1 MATTGEPFGLFWDS
15 ESGDRTYSAASFEY
29 WLKKFFTS
37 GVFNGDLQVK
47 ASSGMTLEIEPGYA
61 NVDGKVKFW
70 NGAFTLTLNAANST
84 YPRIDTIVITRDNVN
99 RQIVCEVVTGSY
111 SGDTPQ
117 PTAPVRNTEIYQLV
131 LAQIYVGAGVTGITQ
146 ANITD
151 TRPDNDLCG
160 WITGTVE
167 ELDFSQ
173 FTAQFE
179 QYFREFKADAEGDY
193 ESWFNEVQSEQI
205 EDKEAWD
212 AWYAALQEELHN
224 LPADSAEYLQIQIDE
239 LKESGLSGSIFKVT
253 TINPSLEGKT
263 VRIIN
268 ADNTEEKT
276 GTFDSNL
283 ECVIYGMKSVGE
295 ITITSTDGIETATSV
310 ISIPYFGNYTV
321 PIAFWAATVNM
332 QGDTNLYGATITIKD
347 SDDLTVGT
355 VVLSAV
361 DGTGTFTA
369 PKADTYTFNYTYQGT
384 SYSQELVVSEETTYS
399 ISLSAGFNWQIW
411 VDTASQLD
419 STDYESLDEV
429 LEDEKALRELFL
441 EHACVDYMASV
452 AASNEDLETVI
463 NNDYCAKWINLSD
476 YALDF
481 LHANEVIADLM
492 DEADKYGYGEW
503 ALMPQ
508 VPKMT
513 SNTAPYGVVSAQDY
527 LSDTYAPWKAF
538 TGNYGSRD
546 GDRWVSSAS
555 VASGSSATRW
565 IQYKFV
571 SATHIDELEFKPY
584 ASDTY
589 RFTAI
594 SLKVS
599 NDGTN
604 FDTEIY
610 SDSIVRTVG
619 TVYRIP
625 LSYNGEYTY
634 YRLYVTCQN
643 TSGSTS
649 NVPQL
654 NVFQLNKWAPK
665 GNVPVMTGASAP
677 YGTASTG
684 NYGSQSQ
691 TFSSNYYKVWGSVFS
706 ASNNCYAQNAN
717 PYLMYKFTNPTCV
730 RGLSYANNVDA
741 QTRGASIITVKGS
754 NDGTNFDTIA
764 TITNTVYDVLYK
776 IGYFTFENDDYYLYY
791 KIELTRDTA
800 YAFISCAHLQLYG
813 RELKVSIPIMT
824 SDTAPYGNMFH
835 SEYRSTQTADWAW
848 NAFDNN
854 ASTAFVSYSSAV
866 PLFEIGY
873 KFPSKVMLKCLLYQ
887 PVKSSESQGSLLTHT
902 DTFYKSMDGTNWE
915 ILATKEITNS
925 TAKLLNVV
933 SFEPTELLYIKYS
946 HDGATMSNNYTQMAI
961 FGAYGFDYSEKEF
974 EEGTTKKWLYDHG
987 VDLEEFENY
996 PISWSGIPALTPT
1009 TTSEE
1014 REITTVVT
1022 GQGAG
1027 ELNTKNSIDL
1037 TPFSLEFMKVNAK
1050 MTSADTYNSVK
1061 LSTHTTKGNN
1071 SSNVASRD
1079 FVKASTTPYEKH
1091 DADVLDISSVNQ
1103 SCYLA
1108 LLFTNNASQTGTA
1121 SIVEWWLE

>member
-15 ESGDRTYSAASFEY
+15 ESGDRTYSTASFEY

-117 PTAPVRNTEIYQLV
+117 PTAPVRNSEIYQLV

-151 TRPDNDLCG
+151 TRPDNTLCG

-239 LKESGLSGSIFKVT
+239 LKESGLSGSIFKIT

-310 ISIPYFGNYTV
+310 VSIPYFGNYTV

-347 SDDLTVGT
+347 SDNLTVGT
-355 VVLSAV
+355 VVLSAI

-369 PKADTYTFNYTYQGT
+369 SKADTYTFNFTYQGT

-399 ISLSAGFNWQIW
+399 ISLSAGFSWQIW

-452 AASNEDLETVI
+452 GASNEDLETVI
-463 NNDYCAKWINLSD
+463 NDDYCAKWINNSD

-481 LHANEVIADLM
+481 LGANTVIKALM

-508 VPKMT
+508 VPTMTSNTAPYGTIYSSSIESGFAAYYSFDGNLSTAVRFAANVTNNYITYEFTEPKNIKSFRMYGYVGVNCPVNSKPFTIQGSNDNANWTDLYSGNIEKADIIEIYDEINNDAYYSFYRVFCPEVMFGTNWAAGWFELQYYAWAPKGNVPVMTANNAPYGEAIVTSQQTNYEAYRVFDRNYATKVAINGSAISAYVGYKFTNPICVRKTYIYTDITDKDLTYQVQYSDDNSTWTDASEAIEMERGNVANIDVADSGYHLYWRIVRTVINGGAAISGICNELQFYGRELKVSVPNMT
-513 SNTAPYGVVSAQDY
+513 SNTAPYGVVSASDY
-527 LSDTYAPWKAF
+527 ASGGEPYKAF
-538 TGNYGSRD
+538 D
-546 GDRWVSSAS
+546 ADASSA
-555 VASGSSATRW
+555 W
-565 IQYKFV
+565 
-571 SATHIDELEFKPY
+571 
-584 ASDTY
+584 
-589 RFTAI
+589 TANT
-594 SLKVS
+594 S
-599 NDGTN
+599 
-604 FDTEIY
+604 
-610 SDSIVRTVG
+610 
-619 TVYRIP
+619 
-625 LSYNGEYTY
+625 
-634 YRLYVTCQN
+634 
-643 TSGSTS
+643 TSGSGSYVEYEFPAPVIIKQIYAHLSS
-649 NVPQL
+649 NL
-654 NVFQLNKWAPK
+654 
-665 GNVPVMTGASAP
+665 
-677 YGTASTG
+677 
-684 NYGSQSQ
+684 SQ
-691 TFSSNYYKVWGSVFS
+691 TYTYVYKVLAKDGDSWVDLVADTTIVATNNNAYVYLSLSDNETPYS
-706 ASNNCYAQNAN
+706 AYRI
-717 PYLMYKFTNPTCV
+717 YKVSSTIDNKF
-730 RGLSYANNVDA
+730 RIWDA
-741 QTRGASIITVKGS
+741 QLWGI
-754 NDGTNFDTIA
+754 
-764 TITNTVYDVLYK
+764 
-776 IGYFTFENDDYYLYY
+776 
-791 KIELTRDTA
+791 
-800 YAFISCAHLQLYG
+800 
-813 RELKVSIPIMT
+813 
-824 SDTAPYGNMFH
+824 
-835 SEYRSTQTADWAW
+835 
-848 NAFDNN
+848 
-854 ASTAFVSYSSAV
+854 
-866 PLFEIGY
+866 
-873 KFPSKVMLKCLLYQ
+873 
-887 PVKSSESQGSLLTHT
+887 
-902 DTFYKSMDGTNWE
+902 
-915 ILATKEITNS
+915 
-925 TAKLLNVV
+925 
-933 SFEPTELLYIKYS
+933 
-946 HDGATMSNNYTQMAI
+946 
-961 FGAYGFDYSEKEF
+961 DYSEKEF
-974 EEGTTKKWLYDHG
+974 EAGATKKWLYDHG
-987 VDLEEFENY
+987 VELE
-996 PISWSGIPALTPT
+996 PMPVVASGNGATYTKEDSYVLM
-1009 TTSEE
+1009 E
-1014 REITTVVT
+1014 RTAV
-1022 GQGAG
+1022 A
-1027 ELNTKNSIDL
+1027 NSLVYMEKSLDL
-1037 TPFSLEFMKVNAK
+1037 TPYSLFRVCTDNIMVPISG
-1050 MTSADTYNSVK
+1050 TSPLHCGNMYVGE
-1061 LSTHTTKGNN
+1061 STGRGTN
-1071 SSNVASRD
+1071 
-1079 FVKASTTPYEKH
+1079 
-1091 DADVLDISSVNQ
+1091 ISIKQ
-1103 SCYLA
+1103 L
-1108 LLFTNNASQTGTA
+1108 
-1121 SIVEWWLE
+1121 SIVAGVDDKYHYSIDVTNVNETKYVGAFAFASNAIASKISISEFWLE

>member
-99 RQIVCEVVTGSY
+99 RQIVCEVVTGAY
-111 SGDTPQ
+111 SGDAPQ
-117 PTAPVRNTEIYQLV
+117 PTAPIRNSEIYQLV
-131 LAQIYVGAGVTGITQ
+131 LAQVYVGAGVTGITQ

-347 SDDLTVGT
+347 SDNLTVGT

-369 PKADTYTFNYTYQGT
+369 SKADTYTFNYTYQGT

-399 ISLSAGFNWQIW
+399 ISLSAGFSWVVW

-441 EHACVDYMASV
+441 EHACVDYMAELTS
-452 AASNEDLETVI
+452 SNEDLETVI
-463 NNDYCAKWINLSD
+463 NNDLCAKWINNSD

-481 LHANEVIADLM
+481 LGANTVIKALM

-513 SNTAPYGVVSAQDY
+513 SNTAPFGEAIG
-527 LSDTYAPWKAF
+527 DTCSSGYELYRAF
-538 TGNYGSRD
+538 D
-546 GDRWVSSAS
+546 GDNSTMASRSSAS
-555 VASGSSATRW
+555 PTGQVG
-565 IQYKFV
+565 YKF
-571 SATHIDELEFKPY
+571 SE
-584 ASDTY
+584 
-589 RFTAI
+589 AI
-594 SLKVS
+594 SIRRAYVYTSSITDRTVWYKVQ
-599 NDGTN
+599 
-604 FDTEIY
+604 Y
-610 SDSIVRTVG
+610 SDDNSTWTDASEQVETKQGYIDIDDCGAHIYWRIVRITEAAISSII
-619 TVYRIP
+619 TTLQFYA
-625 LSYNGEYTY
+625 
-634 YRLYVTCQN
+634 
-643 TSGSTS
+643 
-649 NVPQL
+649 
-654 NVFQLNKWAPK
+654 WAPK
-665 GNVPVMTGASAP
+665 GNVPVMSAN
-677 YGTASTG
+677 TAPHGEVIYSSTYST
-684 NYGSQSQ
+684 NYPFHAFDRDYNSSGHEWISNGSTNQ
-691 TFSSNYYKVWGSVFS
+691 YVG
-706 ASNNCYAQNAN
+706 
-717 PYLMYKFTNPTCV
+717 YKFTNPVCV
-730 RGLSYANNVDA
+730 KRAFFDRMYLAGEAG
-741 QTRGASIITVKGS
+741 TRVKNYKIQAS
-754 NDGTNFDTIA
+754 NDNSTWVDLYVGLEEN
-764 TITNTVYDVLYK
+764 NTPNMHSFKYVD
-776 IGYFTFENDDYYLYY
+776 IDNDSYYLYY
-791 KIELTRDTA
+791 RMFIVDAYYSYPALWELQ
-800 YAFISCAHLQLYG
+800 FYG
-813 RELKVSIPIMT
+813 RELKVSVPTMT
-824 SDTAPYGNMFH
+824 SNTAPYGEVIY
-835 SEYRSTQTADWAW
+835 SSYRTAGLSVPMAPYM
-848 NAFDNN
+848 AFDK
-854 ASTAFVSYSSAV
+854 STTSGDAWQCYNVEPPQY
-866 PLFEIGY
+866 IGY
-873 KFPSKVMLKCLLYQ
+873 KFTNKMKIKQIHAHMFANRSFTWKFQASDNGTDWTDLTEEETLSVSSNGTWYARKPSKNEGEYQYYRLYL
-887 PVKSSESQGSLLTHT
+887 VN
-902 DTFYKSMDGTNWE
+902 F
-915 ILATKEITNS
+915 TNS
-925 TAKLLNVV
+925 DSGKKYQDVGELN
-933 SFEPTELLYIKYS
+933 F
-946 HDGATMSNNYTQMAI
+946 
-961 FGAYGFDYSEKEF
+961 YGLDYSEKEF
-974 EEGTTKKWLYDHG
+974 EAGTTKKWLYDHG
-987 VDLEEFENY
+987 VELETLTTPNGGVKFGSNQVEISASATNTNYSLDANLDLTDYDLVRFKIGDRYVSTSLEARVNTTEILSWGQSSIAALVANIATNY
-996 PISWSGIPALTPT
+996 P
-1009 TTSEE
+1009 
-1014 REITTVVT
+1014 
-1022 GQGAG
+1022 
-1027 ELNTKNSIDL
+1027 
-1037 TPFSLEFMKVNAK
+1037 
-1050 MTSADTYNSVK
+1050 
-1061 LSTHTTKGNN
+1061 
-1071 SSNVASRD
+1071 D
-1079 FVKASTTPYEKH
+1079 FG
-1091 DADVLDISSVNQ
+1091 LDISSVNGTY
-1103 SCYLA
+1103 YL
-1108 LLFTNNASQTGTA
+1108 LWFTNTGSGTP
-1121 SIVEWWLE
+1121 ITLTELWLE